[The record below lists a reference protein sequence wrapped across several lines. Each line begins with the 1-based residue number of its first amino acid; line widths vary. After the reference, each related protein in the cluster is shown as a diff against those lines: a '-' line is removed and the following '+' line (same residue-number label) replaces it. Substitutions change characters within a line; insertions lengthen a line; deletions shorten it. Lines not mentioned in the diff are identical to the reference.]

1 MTNSSQESVP
11 RHVAIIMDGN
21 GRWASQRNLPRIRG
35 HEEGAR
41 SIEACLKSAHEH
53 GVEYLTLYAF
63 SVENWSRPSS
73 EIEALMGLLN
83 QTLNDYRDKLIEE
96 GVRLHAIGRLE
107 DLPDHVRQ
115 RLSDTI
121 EATAGGTRLHLV
133 LALSYG
139 SRVELVEACRQMAV
153 DVRDG
158 KMPPEAITESAMSD
172 RLYTSR
178 IPDPDLLIRTSGE
191 RRLSN
196 FLLWQLSYTEIYFS
210 PVLWPDFRED
220 EFRTALEDYATRK
233 RRYGA
238 IDSNES

>member
-1 MTNSSQESVP
+1 MTDSSQDSIP

-21 GRWASQRNLPRIRG
+21 GRWAKQRHLPRIRG

-41 SIEACLKSAHEH
+41 SIEACLKVASERA
-53 GVEYLTLYAF
+53 VEYLTLYAF

-73 EIEALMGLLN
+73 EIDALMKLLD
-83 QTLNDYRDKLIEE
+83 QTLIDYRDKLIEE

-107 DLPDHVRQ
+107 DLPDHVRD
-115 RLSDTI
+115 RLQDTI
-121 EATAGGTRLHLV
+121 EATAQGTRLNLV

-139 SRVELVEACRQMAV
+139 SRVELVEACRQLAI

-158 KMPPEAITESAMSD
+158 KIEPGAITEPELSR
-172 RLYTSR
+172 RLYTSE

-196 FLLWQLSYTEIYFS
+196 FLLWQLSYTEIHFS
-210 PVLWPDFRED
+210 PVLWPDFREQ
-220 EFRTALEDYATRK
+220 EFESALEDYATRK
-233 RRYGA
+233 RRFGA
-238 IDSNES
+238 IDANES